1 MFSPDFGNAGN
12 LKILNENSSFLQFQ
26 NKFFYLT
33 AQKRKDV
40 VSSFQRFK
48 NPLAKQ
54 EPGVVLVIIG
64 LLPRPD
70 VELPLMQKTNQLI
83 YKTLPECYAS
93 PRDIR
98 DSGHF
103 GNDSVHLKTDGVY
116 HAARLFNRI
125 IKSVSFFFQ
134 SCNPLN
140 RDMNLLER

>member
-1 MFSPDFGNAGN
+1 M
-12 LKILNENSSFLQFQ
+12 
-26 NKFFYLT
+26 
-33 AQKRKDV
+33 
-40 VSSFQRFK
+40 SSFQRFK

-103 GNDSVHLKTDGVY
+103 GNDSVHLNTDGAY

-125 IKSVSFFFQ
+125 IKSISFFFQ

-140 RDMNLLER
+140 RDMILLEC